1 MQNPQ
6 GPEMNHSTAATYFRD
21 EAAFLISGSL
31 HLNGSYTDRDAIA
44 ALHLMSFSQLSGGQ
58 FPWAD
63 AFDVLCT
70 RVLQSALPS
79 AENPCT
85 IYNTM
90 SSIDQYTVKAT
101 LTLDVFASL
110 ATGKAPKF
118 LDLMRRLLGK
128 DAPLQVWPPGD
139 GDTMRKICMENFAG
153 LPNTVLLGIAETN
166 ELSHWKA
173 GEIKKGSLSY
183 RELVRRGE
191 GIEQLLH
198 DQSPPATIPGHGESS
213 VPGQP
218 SPVQVGQETQ
228 QLIVNIFRQGALQYL
243 NSVISGYNPDVPEIK
258 ESVQTVVRLL
268 YRAQPVIDQSLIFP
282 TFITASLTIDPN
294 QRESLRS
301 RLRVQD
307 SMVLDRVWRTRDA
320 GAGTIDVQD
329 FIKDAGLINED
340 TYNNAIRH
348 MREHVMETRRAGNC
362 RLR

>member
-1 MQNPQ
+1 MD
-6 GPEMNHSTAATYFRD
+6 HSTAATYFRD
-21 EAAFLISGSL
+21 EAAFLIARSL
-31 HLNGSYTDRDAIA
+31 HLHGSYTDRDAVA
-44 ALHLMSFSQLSGGQ
+44 AIHLMSFSQLSGGQ
-58 FPWAD
+58 FSWGD

-70 RVLQSALPS
+70 RVMQSALPS
-79 AENPCT
+79 AEKPCA
-85 IYNTM
+85 IYNRM

-118 LDLMRRLLGK
+118 LELMRRLLGK
-128 DAPLQVWPPGD
+128 DAPLWPPDD
-139 GDTMRKICMENFAG
+139 GDIMRKICMENFAG
-153 LPNTVLLGIAETN
+153 LPNTILLGIAETT

-183 RELVRRGE
+183 RMLVRRGE
-191 GIEQLLH
+191 EIEQLLH
-198 DQSPPATIPGHGESS
+198 DQSPPATIPGHGELP

-258 ESVQTVVRLL
+258 ESVQAVVRLL
-268 YRAQPVIDQSLIFP
+268 YRSQPVIDRSLIFP

-294 QRESLRS
+294 QRQTLRS

-307 SMVLDRVWRTRDA
+307 SMALDRVWRARDA
-320 GAGTIDVQD
+320 GGTIDVQG
-329 FIKDAGLINED
+329 FIRDTGLLL
-340 TYNNAIRH
+340 
-348 MREHVMETRRAGNC
+348 V
-362 RLR
+362 